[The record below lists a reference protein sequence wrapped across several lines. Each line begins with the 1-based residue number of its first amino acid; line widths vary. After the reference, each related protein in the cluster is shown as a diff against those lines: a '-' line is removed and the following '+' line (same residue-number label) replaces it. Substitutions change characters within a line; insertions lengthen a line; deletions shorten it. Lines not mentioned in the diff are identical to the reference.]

1 MFEKK
6 RGKRFLASVM
16 ALVMLLSLAPVGA
29 LAAGETP
36 TNEECSAVTQPAVG
50 DENQQDVVDTENTNE
65 NTPTKP
71 TEDSDSAEAVKLEG
85 DLDEGYSNVDVDT
98 SNNGNGIAVQNFD
111 DDRAAKENTIT
122 AEYWV
127 TNSKVSV
134 SGSNSMDISQNYP
147 GMTNDDGVS
156 VESLAP
162 ETGTQGGNTAI
173 FWQARVL
180 PYGNYQTDGG
190 GVNQTSKG
198 TEIQRIKYNSNSKKF
213 QYQAKDSTTWQD
225 FKIYVKDQLVFY
237 YLIKTNFVA
246 GIQINVSDWPASN
259 VDGYTSSFRKV
270 TYRVY
275 EVDDSGE
282 VISN

>member
-1 MFEKK
+1 M
-6 RGKRFLASVM
+6 
-16 ALVMLLSLAPVGA
+16 
-29 LAAGETP
+29 
-36 TNEECSAVTQPAVG
+36 
-50 DENQQDVVDTENTNE
+50 
-65 NTPTKP
+65 
-71 TEDSDSAEAVKLEG
+71 
-85 DLDEGYSNVDVDT
+85 DVDDAAT
-98 SNNGNGIAVQNFD
+98 PNDIAVQDLSLSNST
-111 DDRAAKENTIT
+111 REQPIT

-134 SGSNSMDISQNYP
+134 SGSNSMAISQNYP
-147 GMTNDDGVS
+147 GMTNDDGVP

-180 PYGNYQTDGG
+180 PYGNHQTDGA

-213 QYQAKDSTTWQD
+213 QYQAKDSTTWND
-225 FKIYVKDQLVFY
+225 INTGTYRKDQLVFY

-246 GIQINVSDWPASN
+246 GIQINVSDWPASG

-275 EVDDSGE
+275 EVDDSGK
-282 VISN
+282 VISNWENKSNWQKSTYYYSGV